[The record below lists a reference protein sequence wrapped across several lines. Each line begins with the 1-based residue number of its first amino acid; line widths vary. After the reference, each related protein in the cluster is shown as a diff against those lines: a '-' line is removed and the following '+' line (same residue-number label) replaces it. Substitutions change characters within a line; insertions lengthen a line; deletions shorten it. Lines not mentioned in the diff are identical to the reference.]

1 MPNQNTSINRQAQ
14 AAPFQAAA
22 AVVNNTVTQLFRN
35 KVYKAQAEQ
44 INMKS
49 RLDQLSNSQQ
59 YALSLKLQAAKSEAD
74 KFRIMQDAVSKIDVA
89 TVEGNAQILS
99 TSVTATSKNTTTI
112 LIVVAAG
119 IAMLIG
125 AYYVINKK

>member
-1 MPNQNTSINRQAQ
+1 MP
-14 AAPFQAAA
+14 APKPNPYMAAA
-22 AVVNNTVTQLFRN
+22 AVVNGTVEQLFKN
-35 KVYKAQAEQ
+35 KVYKAQADQ

-59 YALSLKLQAAKSEAD
+59 YALSLKLQAAKSEAEQ
-74 KFRIMQDAVSKIDVA
+74 FRIMQDAVSKIDVA

>member
-1 MPNQNTSINRQAQ
+1 MPTQNIRVNKPD
-14 AAPFQAAA
+14 PFQAAA

-35 KVYKAQAEQ
+35 KVYKAQADQ

-59 YALSLKLQAAKSEAD
+59 YALSLKLQAAKSEAEQ
-74 KFRIMQDAVSKIDVA
+74 FRIMQDAVSKIDVA

>member
-1 MPNQNTSINRQAQ
+1 MPVVVK
-14 AAPFQAAA
+14 APDPYAAA
-22 AVVNNTVTQLFRN
+22 AQVVNGTVEQLFKN
-35 KVYKAQAEQ
+35 KIYKAQADQ

-59 YALSLKLQAAKSEAD
+59 YALSLRLQAANSEAEQ
-74 KFRIMQDAVSKIDVA
+74 FRIIQDAVSKIDVA

-112 LIVVAAG
+112 LIVVGAG

>member
-1 MPNQNTSINRQAQ
+1 MPAPRVGLNVKAPD
-14 AAPFQAAA
+14 PFQAAA
-22 AVVNNTVTQLFRN
+22 QVVNGTVEQLFKN
-35 KVYKAQAEQ
+35 KIYKAQADQ

-59 YALSLKLQAAKSEAD
+59 YALSLKLQAANSEAEQ
-74 KFRIMQDAVSKIDVA
+74 FRIIQDAVSKIDVA
-89 TVEGNAQILS
+89 TVQGNAQILS

>member
-1 MPNQNTSINRQAQ
+1 MSNRNTSVNRQSQ

-44 INMKS
+44 INMQS

-59 YALSLKLQAAKSEAD
+59 YALSLKLQAANSEAEQ
-74 KFRIMQDAVSKIDVA
+74 FRIMQDAVSKIDVA

>member
-1 MPNQNTSINRQAQ
+1 MPLPRANVSVK
-14 AAPFQAAA
+14 APDPFAAA
-22 AVVNNTVTQLFRN
+22 AQVVNGTVEQLFKN
-35 KVYKAQAEQ
+35 KIYKAQADQ

-59 YALSLKLQAAKSEAD
+59 YALSLKLQAANSEAEQ
-74 KFRIMQDAVSKIDVA
+74 FRIMQDAVSKIDVA

>member
-1 MPNQNTSINRQAQ
+1 MPVPVNVRKPD
-14 AAPFQAAA
+14 PFQAAA

-59 YALSLKLQAAKSEAD
+59 YALSLKLQAAKSEAEQ
-74 KFRIMQDAVSKIDVA
+74 FRIMQDAVSKIDVA
-89 TVEGNAQILS
+89 TVQGNAQILS

>member
-1 MPNQNTSINRQAQ
+1 MPVQRQNIRVNQPD
-14 AAPFQAAA
+14 PFQAAA

-59 YALSLKLQAAKSEAD
+59 YALSLKLQAAKSEAEQ
-74 KFRIMQDAVSKIDVA
+74 FRIMQDAVSKIDVA
-89 TVEGNAQILS
+89 TVQGNAQILS

>member
-1 MPNQNTSINRQAQ
+1 MP
-14 AAPFQAAA
+14 APRGNVSVKAPDPFSAAA
-22 AVVNNTVTQLFRN
+22 QVVNGTVEQLFKN
-35 KVYKAQAEQ
+35 KIYKAQADQ

-59 YALSLKLQAAKSEAD
+59 YALSLKLQAANSEAEQ
-74 KFRIMQDAVSKIDVA
+74 FRIMQDAVSKIDVA